1 MIDKLSQQMLAILD
15 KPIGGMIVIVFS
27 VIVLSFILT

>member
-1 MIDKLSQQMLAILD
+1 MIDKLSQQMLTILD
-15 KPIGGMIVIVFS
+15 KPIGGMIVLVFS

>member
-1 MIDKLSQQMLAILD
+1 MIDKLSKQMLTILD
-15 KPIGGMIVIVFS
+15 KPIGGMIVLVFS